1 MGSLHSNSTLRLLN
15 TLFQSLA
22 IAPPA
27 LLVYEENRGVKW
39 PKRCKHQTANEQIN
53 LYKCMLIIYLQA
65 DLSIFYYF
73 ILQGQF

>member
-22 IAPPA
+22 IAP
-27 LLVYEENRGVKW
+27 LVYEENRGVKW
-39 PKRCKHQTANEQIN
+39 LKRCKHQTANEQIN

-65 DLSIFYYF
+65 DLSIFYSF